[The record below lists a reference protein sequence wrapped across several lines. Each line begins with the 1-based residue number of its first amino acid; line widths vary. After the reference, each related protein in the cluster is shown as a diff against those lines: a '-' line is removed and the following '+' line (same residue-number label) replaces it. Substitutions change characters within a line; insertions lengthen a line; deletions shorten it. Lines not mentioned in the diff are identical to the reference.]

1 MRLSVNSENLKLN
14 DQSDFR
20 NEVLQAF
27 SENSQI
33 KYNIE
38 VSETTQD
45 RESSEGWTK
54 LGEITLNKAQVS
66 YACDRRLH
74 FGHPS
79 EN

>member
-1 MRLSVNSENLKLN
+1 MLPSLLTS
-14 DQSDFR
+14 
-20 NEVLQAF
+20 AF
-27 SENSQI
+27 F